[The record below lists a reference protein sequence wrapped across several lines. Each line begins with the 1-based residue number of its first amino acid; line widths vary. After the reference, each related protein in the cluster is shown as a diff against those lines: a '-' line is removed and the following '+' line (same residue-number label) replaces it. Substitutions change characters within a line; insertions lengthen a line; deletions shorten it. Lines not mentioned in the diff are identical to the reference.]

1 MVIYSKNRVSAI
13 PEIQGQVL
21 QAARQRLKMK
31 PEDLAAK
38 ACLSKKHITQLE
50 EGGISTFYS
59 ESHKVTVAKKIGKLL
74 NLEESQFLI
83 YSEGDQVSQSSL
95 AFDAESVDEPVKRH
109 HVEASHVAPSN
120 IPSVDEIKVTSQP
133 AIEEKVTLENIQS
146 GKRTA
151 NKVPLQIPRSAIKWG
166 LLFLVVAGLLL
177 TRNDI
182 ADVFF
187 SKPTPVVVPIESVEA
202 LPDQS
207 VPATSTAANVTNTA
221 TPTVAPPLPSE
232 LGCPKPDA
240 AIAEYR
246 VADATKAADFVF
258 IQSKAKQT
266 VCVTD
271 ALGKSNQQ
279 SMDVG
284 TSYTFTGKAPF
295 TVATNGLSQ
304 VAIYFQG
311 RPVRIQGDAVRSIKL
326 QEVKLSQ

>member
-31 PEDLAAK
+31 PEELAAK

-59 ESHKVTVAKKIGKLL
+59 EAHKVTVAKKIGKLL

-95 AFDAESVDEPVKRH
+95 AFDAELVEEPTQH
-109 HVEASHVAPSN
+109 HVEAPLVVPSHTS
-120 IPSVDEIKVTSQP
+120 SVDEIKVTSQP